1 MAKPKEENK
10 VGRPEKINDDILAKL
25 EAAFKVG
32 ANDTEACEYAEIDP
46 STLYRYQQR
55 NEEFCNKKKGW
66 KSRPTLKAK
75 MTVYKNLDDPKIA
88 LDYLKLR
95 DDDFSTKVKADV
107 INKTPSIVVA
117 NQQDAE
123 LITELMNVK
132 AD

>member
-55 NEEFCNKKKGW
+55 NEEFCNKKIIKQ
-66 KSRPTLKAK
+66 THNYNFCL
-75 MTVYKNLDDPKIA
+75 
-88 LDYLKLR
+88 
-95 DDDFSTKVKADV
+95 
-107 INKTPSIVVA
+107 
-117 NQQDAE
+117 
-123 LITELMNVK
+123 
-132 AD
+132 